1 VAAAAI
7 ARAAELWSVCRLC
20 VGKGGADAAALQVAA
35 LSAGGLSLRCWRAAP
50 ATRSDVCA
58 AGARGAR
65 GGALGG
71 AHARTAWAP
80 RCGTAELART
90 CELERLR
97 VHGGRLWP
105 ASMQG
110 GCGRLWRE
118 EWGLH
123 GSAMQL
129 PVGSAFVSFSYVS
142 HKCQRVSEYYQPAL
156 INWRVQP
163 PRAWP
168 RAKCTRGASGNCQL
182 HVI

>member
-1 VAAAAI
+1 MAAAAI

-80 RCGTAELART
+80 RCGTAAACAHLRAGAAAGAWWTALACQHARRMRSSVEGGVGLAWLSHAVT
-90 CELERLR
+90 CGFCICEL
-97 VHGGRLWP
+97 
-105 ASMQG
+105 
-110 GCGRLWRE
+110 
-118 EWGLH
+118 
-123 GSAMQL
+123 
-129 PVGSAFVSFSYVS
+129 FV
-142 HKCQRVSEYYQPAL
+142 CQS
-156 INWRVQP
+156 
-163 PRAWP
+163 
-168 RAKCTRGASGNCQL
+168 
-182 HVI
+182 